1 MANQTDAEKLKK
13 ARAQIKNL
21 RETNRM
27 LTKQHA
33 EDAQR
38 IRKLEQQVLEGVLE
52 IEEAMKEVYLKSVCE
67 AFGDPVL
74 DEETKELLGK
84 RLEFKVL
91 RQNNYKLNLSEK
103 LFYPEDERYISTIMV
118 GITYPEEEEQNE
130 D

>member
-52 IEEAMKEVYLKSVCE
+52 IEEAM
-67 AFGDPVL
+67 
-74 DEETKELLGK
+74 
-84 RLEFKVL
+84 
-91 RQNNYKLNLSEK
+91 
-103 LFYPEDERYISTIMV
+103 
-118 GITYPEEEEQNE
+118 
-130 D
+130 

>member
-13 ARAQIKNL
+13 LRARVKNL
-21 RETNRM
+21 AETNRM
-27 LTKQHA
+27 LIKMHS
-33 EDAQR
+33 EDVQR
-38 IRKLEQQVLEGVLE
+38 IKKLEQQVLEGVLE

-118 GITYPEEEEQNE
+118 GITYPEEEQNE
-130 D
+130 G